1 MQHFAGID
9 IGSRTCKGVVVSG
22 DGEVASHEV
31 LPSGTGYALT
41 AKQLWQR
48 LLAKSCLAR
57 GDVAYVIATG
67 HNARLPFANE
77 YVTDIQCCARGVRTV
92 FPLARTIVDIQA
104 QTSQV
109 IRLGET
115 GLVSNFVVSEKC
127 AAGSGRFLDV
137 VANVL
142 RVELVDLGPLS
153 LKSTRPVTFST
164 GCAVF
169 GESEAISR
177 VAEGMSKEDIL
188 AGVHRS
194 IADKISSLVA
204 RVGMEEP
211 CAIVGGGA
219 LNAGLVISI
228 EQKLGVKANVPPRP
242 QLIAAIGAAAI
253 AEERTHRTVDS
264 GP

>member
-1 MQHFAGID
+1 MQHFVGID
-9 IGSRTCKGVVVSG
+9 IGSRTCKGVVVRG
-22 DGEVASHEV
+22 NAEVQGHEI
-31 LPSGTGYALT
+31 LPSGTDYALT
-41 AKQLWQR
+41 AKQLWLR
-48 LLAKSCLAR
+48 LLARFGLAHA
-57 GDVAYVIATG
+57 DVAYLIATG
-67 HNARLPFANE
+67 HNARLAFANE
-77 YVTDIQCCARGVRTV
+77 YVTDIQCTARGVRAV
-92 FPLARTIVDIQA
+92 SASVRTIVDIQA

-109 IRLGET
+109 IRLGES

-142 RVELVDLGPLS
+142 QVELSDLGPLS
-153 LKSTRPVTFST
+153 LKATRPVTFST

-211 CAIVGGGA
+211 CTIVGGGA
-219 LNAGLVISI
+219 LNAGLVTSI
-228 EQKLGVKANVPPRP
+228 EEKLGVKAIVSPHPE
-242 QLIAAIGAAAI
+242 LIAAIGAAAI
-253 AEERTHRTVDS
+253 AEERSHGTTDPNS
-264 GP
+264 